1 MNKENIKPWQEPLK
15 TMVFN
20 DNYIIYCFLNDR
32 KDALQA
38 KATEIEGL
46 AKPIPQETK
55 EYYRYLIEKM
65 EFFDDEIERI
75 LKIINQ

>member
-1 MNKENIKPWQEPLK
+1 MNKENIPAWKEPLK

-32 KDALQA
+32 KNALQA
-38 KATEIEGL
+38 KVTKIEGL

-55 EYYRYLIEKM
+55 DYYRYLIEKM

-75 LKIINQ
+75 LKEIQA

>member
-1 MNKENIKPWQEPLK
+1 MNKENIKPWEEALK

-55 EYYRYLIEKM
+55 DYYRYLIEKM

-75 LKIINQ
+75 LKEIQA

>member
-1 MNKENIKPWQEPLK
+1 MNEPAWKEPLK

-38 KATEIEGL
+38 KAKQIEGL

-55 EYYRYLIEKM
+55 DYYRYLKENG
-65 EFFDDEIERI
+65 FF
-75 LKIINQ
+75 

>member
-1 MNKENIKPWQEPLK
+1 MNEPTWKEPLK

-38 KATEIEGL
+38 KAKEIEGL

-55 EYYRYLIEKM
+55 DYYRYLKEKM
-65 EFFDDEIERI
+65 DFFDDEIERI
-75 LKIINQ
+75 LKEIQA

>member
-1 MNKENIKPWQEPLK
+1 MNKENIKPWEEPLK

-32 KDALQA
+32 RDALEAQ
-38 KATEIEGL
+38 KTTIEGM

-55 EYYRYLIEKM
+55 EFYQYLKEKIEV
-65 EFFDDEIERI
+65 FDDEIERI
-75 LKIINQ
+75 LKEINQ

>member
-1 MNKENIKPWQEPLK
+1 MNKENIPAWKEPLK

-38 KATEIEGL
+38 KAKQIEGL
-46 AKPIPQETK
+46 AKPIPQETQA
-55 EYYRYLIEKM
+55 Y
-65 EFFDDEIERI
+65 
-75 LKIINQ
+75 

>member
-1 MNKENIKPWQEPLK
+1 MNKENIPAWKEPLK

-38 KATEIEGL
+38 KAKQIEGL

-55 EYYRYLIEKM
+55 DDYRYLKEKM
-65 EFFDDEIERI
+65 DFFDDEIERI
-75 LKIINQ
+75 LKEIQA

>member
-1 MNKENIKPWQEPLK
+1 MNEPAWKEPLK

-38 KATEIEGL
+38 KAKQIEGL

-55 EYYRYLIEKM
+55 DYYRYLKEKM
-65 EFFDDEIERI
+65 DFFDDEIERI
-75 LKIINQ
+75 LKEIKA

>member
-1 MNKENIKPWQEPLK
+1 MNEPAWRETLK

-38 KATEIEGL
+38 KAKQIEGL

-55 EYYRYLIEKM
+55 DYYRYLKEKM
-65 EFFDDEIERI
+65 DFFDDEIERI
-75 LKIINQ
+75 LKELNH

>member
-1 MNKENIKPWQEPLK
+1 MNEPAWKEPLK

-38 KATEIEGL
+38 KAKQIEGL

-55 EYYRYLIEKM
+55 DYYRYLKEKM
-65 EFFDDEIERI
+65 DFFDDEIERI
-75 LKIINQ
+75 LKEINQ

>member
-1 MNKENIKPWQEPLK
+1 MNEPAWKEPLK

-38 KATEIEGL
+38 KAKQIEGL

-55 EYYRYLIEKM
+55 DYYRYLKETM
-65 EFFDDEIERI
+65 DFFDDEIERI
-75 LKIINQ
+75 LKEITQ

>member
-1 MNKENIKPWQEPLK
+1 MNKENIPAWKQALK

-32 KDALQA
+32 RDALEAQT
-38 KATEIEGL
+38 KTIEGM

-55 EYYRYLIEKM
+55 DFYRYLKEKM
-65 EFFDDEIERI
+65 DFFDDEIERI
-75 LKIINQ
+75 LKEINQ

>member
-1 MNKENIKPWQEPLK
+1 MNEPAWKEPLK

-38 KATEIEGL
+38 KAKQIEGL

-55 EYYRYLIEKM
+55 DYYRYLKEKM
-65 EFFDDEIERI
+65 DFFDDEIERI
-75 LKIINQ
+75 LKEIQA

>member
-1 MNKENIKPWQEPLK
+1 MKNENIPAWKEALK

-38 KATEIEGL
+38 KAKQIEGL

-55 EYYRYLIEKM
+55 DYYRYLKEKM
-65 EFFDDEIERI
+65 DFFDDEIERI
-75 LKIINQ
+75 LKEINQ

>member
-1 MNKENIKPWQEPLK
+1 MKMNEPAWRETLK

-38 KATEIEGL
+38 KAKQIEGL

-55 EYYRYLIEKM
+55 DYYRYLKEKM
-65 EFFDDEIERI
+65 DFFDDEIERI
-75 LKIINQ
+75 LKEINQ